1 MARTPNRRR
10 LGLFPFWEQQSDW
23 SVCMRVINK
32 KILLEFCES
41 HAGLRPS
48 VGRWLD
54 VVGSANW
61 LTPNDLKK
69 TLPTASLIDSYRVVF
84 SLKGNK
90 YRVLAKMYYSRG
102 VVKIILVG
110 THAEYTRWK
119 L

>member
-1 MARTPNRRR
+1 
-10 LGLFPFWEQQSDW
+10 
-23 SVCMRVINK
+23 MRVIDK
-32 KILLEFCES
+32 RVLLAFCES
-41 HAGLRPS
+41 HAGLLLPA
-48 VGRWLD
+48 GRWLG
-54 VVGSANW
+54 VVESADW

-69 TLPTASLIDSYRVVF
+69 TFPTASLIDSHRVVF
-84 SLKGNK
+84 NLKGNK